1 MHELSPTTSVGVIGL
16 GYVGLPLALTLSKHY
31 SVRGYDLSQDRI
43 DSLRLGKDHT
53 GEVEDSDF
61 ERNTKLYFTSELEE
75 MRGCDVHVVTVPT
88 PIDTTNNP
96 DLSLLLLATKSV
108 GRILERGCVVIFE
121 STVYPGVTEEICIPE
136 LESES
141 KLKVNRDFWVGYS
154 PERINP
160 GDRTHR
166 LTDVVKVTAGSSE
179 QCAEFVDRFYRSF
192 VIAGTHMAPSIR
204 VAEAAK
210 VIENIQRDINIA
222 LMNEF
227 SQLFNKLDLD
237 TADVLAAA
245 STKWNF
251 LPFKPG
257 LVGGHCIGVDPYYLT
272 HKARE
277 VGFDPEV
284 ILAGRKVN
292 NAMPRF
298 VAGRIH
304 HLLEL
309 AGMNVDNAS
318 ALVLGVTYKQNC
330 PDTRNSKSIELVR
343 ELRKTSMRV
352 DVCDPIADTRQ
363 ESFPCDIQLNEW
375 PLQGSYDVLI
385 LAVAHDAFI
394 SAPNKMLQDCCS
406 KNAVVYDITH
416 KLPRILITER
426 L

>member
-1 MHELSPTTSVGVIGL
+1 MHKLSSASTIGVIGL

-31 SVRGYDLSQDRI
+31 TTRGYDLSPARI
-43 DSLRLGKDHT
+43 ESLRSGEDHT

-61 ERNTKLYFTSELEE
+61 EHNPNRYFTANLDE
-75 MRGCDVHVVTVPT
+75 MRGCDVYIVTVPT
-88 PIDTTNNP
+88 PIDSSNSP
-96 DLSLLLLATKSV
+96 DLSLLELATNSV
-108 GRILERGCVVIFE
+108 SQILEPGCVVVYE
-121 STVYPGVTEEICIPE
+121 STVYPGVTDEFCIPL
-136 LESES
+136 LEAGS

-160 GDRTHR
+160 GDKTHR
-166 LTDVVKVTAGSSE
+166 LSDVVKVTSGSDA
-179 QCAEFVDRFYRSF
+179 QAAEFVDRFYQTF
-192 VIAGTHMAPSIR
+192 VTAGTHKAPSIR

-210 VIENIQRDINIA
+210 VIENIQRDLNIA

-237 TADVLAAA
+237 TADILAAA

-292 NAMPRF
+292 NAMPEF
-298 VAGRIH
+298 VSQRIIN
-304 HLLEL
+304 LLEST
-309 AGMNVDNAS
+309 GKS
-318 ALVLGVTYKQNC
+318 THESRALVLGITYKENC

-343 ELRKTSMRV
+343 ELRQRFKKV
-352 DVCDPIADTRQ
+352 DVSDPVADTRQ
-363 ESFPCDIQLNEW
+363 ESFPSDIELNDW
-375 PLQGSYDVLI
+375 PTQRSYDVLI

-394 SAPNKMLQDCCS
+394 SVPTTTLQDCCS
-406 KNAVVYDITH
+406 SNAVVYDITH
-416 KLPRILITER
+416 SLPRAFVTER